1 LSQKRSDLDELSQN
15 ITICGNRL
23 AYTINY
29 LCLKYRVGGGKKRST
44 GSNQDNLI
52 QGFSTFWY
60 SRTPKSVL

>member
-44 GSNQDNLI
+44 GSNQL
-52 QGFSTFWY
+52 
-60 SRTPKSVL
+60 V

>member
-44 GSNQDNLI
+44 GSNQANLI
-52 QGFSTFWY
+52 Y
-60 SRTPKSVL
+60 